1 MHVSDELKLSESYC
15 VRMVTNKKIGPGGK
29 TSTGFC
35 TKTKQLQLPGHAID
49 CQRHAISLHSGE
61 ENLFY
66 PSPEN
71 LLKICILTSPLGGTR
86 DDNSILHGESLK
98 FAVIATSPCCS

>member
-49 CQRHAISLHSGE
+49 CQGHAISLHSGE
-61 ENLFY
+61 ENLF
-66 PSPEN
+66 
-71 LLKICILTSPLGGTR
+71 
-86 DDNSILHGESLK
+86 
-98 FAVIATSPCCS
+98 